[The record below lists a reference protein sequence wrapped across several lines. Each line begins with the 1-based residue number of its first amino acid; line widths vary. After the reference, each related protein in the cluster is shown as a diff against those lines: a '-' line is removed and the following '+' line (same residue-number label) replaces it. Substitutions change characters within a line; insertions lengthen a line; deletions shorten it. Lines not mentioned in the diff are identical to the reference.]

1 MRGPR
6 AALMQITI
14 VVAMD
19 EGRVIGYK
27 NQMPWHLT
35 QDLRRFKSITM
46 GKPILM
52 GRKTH
57 ASIGRVLPGR
67 RNIVLTRD
75 NTFASEGC
83 DVVNSV
89 EEAIQ
94 LVAHESD
101 QLMIIGGAE
110 LYRQVIDQ
118 ADVLEVTRIHDR
130 FEGDT
135 FFPEVDPSAWQSV
148 TETPVEQD
156 PVSGLRY
163 SFVTYHRIP

>member
-1 MRGPR
+1 
-6 AALMQITI
+6 MQITL

-57 ASIGRVLPGR
+57 ESIGRVLPGR
-67 RNIVLTRD
+67 RNLVLTRD
-75 NTFASEGC
+75 TTFTSECC
-83 DVVNSV
+83 DVVHSV
-89 EEAIQ
+89 QEAIQ
-94 LVAHESD
+94 LVSNESD
-101 QLMIIGGAE
+101 QLMVIGGAE

-118 ADVLEVTRIHDR
+118 AAVMEVTRIHER

-135 FFPEVDPSAWQSV
+135 FFPEFESESWQLVS
-148 TETPVEQD
+148 ESPVEQD